1 MRKTKEV
8 EGEKRMGKQTAM
20 NKKQMRQKGLRR
32 EVHLT
37 PQVSNRSPQSKLWH
51 LSICA
56 INLPLC
62 EWPWH
67 TALQTRGRITH
78 RVCSLTVQV
87 WSDCHKYPCVS
98 HWSWKHLWCT
108 CTLVRLRLC
117 SAAHVNKAWKCYTF
131 SLVSKFHKKIKIEPC
146 FSLFEAKG
154 TS

>member
-8 EGEKRMGKQTAM
+8 EGEKRMDKQTAM

-62 EWPWH
+62 E
-67 TALQTRGRITH
+67 
-78 RVCSLTVQV
+78 
-87 WSDCHKYPCVS
+87 
-98 HWSWKHLWCT
+98 
-108 CTLVRLRLC
+108 
-117 SAAHVNKAWKCYTF
+117 
-131 SLVSKFHKKIKIEPC
+131 
-146 FSLFEAKG
+146 
-154 TS
+154 